1 MIIEG
6 YLFIALCLNWPPMV
20 FPSIKQD
27 YGMKFMVTSHI
38 WYPRGSMY
46 GAFTYMKTIK
56 PNCRHI
62 WHAVILCVWEYVF
75 IFSNPS
81 NKKQIYPPWNKTCSQ
96 NENGWLEYYTVIY
109 FRPLSF
115 GCFGL
120 FSGFRECFC
129 FFCWSMTSPDE
140 WLQQTKV
147 FGFKI
152 RVENPRGSGCR
163 GCRTNS

>member
-81 NKKQIYPPWNKTCSQ
+81 NKKTNLPSLKQ
-96 NENGWLEYYTVIY
+96 NMFAKWKWMVGILYCNLFPAFEFWMFWPI
-109 FRPLSF
+109 FRFQGVFLFFLLVHDFTWRVTSTDK
-115 GCFGL
+115 GL
-120 FSGFRECFC
+120 R
-129 FFCWSMTSPDE
+129 
-140 WLQQTKV
+140 LQDS
-147 FGFKI
+147 
-152 RVENPRGSGCR
+152 RGESSR
-163 GCRTNS
+163 LWMSWMSN